1 MKTPVI
7 TRQGL
12 GLVVGM
18 VAAIALTAAA
28 LISFSAGDGFEI
40 RPDSGEVREAG

>member
-28 LISFSAGDGFEI
+28 LISFSAGWLTGSS
-40 RPDSGEVREAG
+40 RVY